1 MINSL
6 LLAIRKVTYFLVLL
20 LRVTLNGL
28 WIIIRHSTLS
38 GRSEDLSSLVVLGAS
53 NLMAVPL
60 RRILRTKMIKSI

>member
-20 LRVTLNGL
+20 LRVTLNCL
-28 WIIIRHSTLS
+28 WMIIRHSTLS